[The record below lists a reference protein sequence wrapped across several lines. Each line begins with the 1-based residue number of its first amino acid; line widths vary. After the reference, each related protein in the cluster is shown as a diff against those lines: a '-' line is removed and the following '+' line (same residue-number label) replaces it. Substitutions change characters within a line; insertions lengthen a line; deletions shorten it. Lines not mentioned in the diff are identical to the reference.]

1 MKEYIKY
8 IPLGLFVA
16 FSVKMLISGASLQD
30 APIFA
35 ILTGFA
41 GYMINREE
49 DKILNSLTGRLKV
62 LEEQSVEYK
71 KETED
76 LRSHVSS
83 MKLGQQVRSAVKF

>member
-8 IPLGLFVA
+8 IPLCLFVA
-16 FSVKMLISGASLQD
+16 FSVKMLISGATLQD
-30 APIFA
+30 APAFA

-49 DKILNSLTGRLKV
+49 DKILNSLTARLKAI
-62 LEEQSVEYK
+62 EDQSTEYK

>member
-49 DKILNSLTGRLKV
+49 DKILNSLTSRLKV

>member
-16 FSVKMLISGASLQD
+16 FSVKMLMSGVSLQD
-30 APIFA
+30 APVFA
-35 ILTGFA
+35 ILTGFT

-49 DKILNSLTGRLKV
+49 DKILNSLTGRLKA
-62 LEEQSVEYK
+62 LEEQSIESK
-71 KETED
+71 KEAEE
-76 LRSHVSS
+76 LRSHVST